1 MKRIIVSLIAGCM
14 SGILLKAVDKYGG
27 FLQIEDSY
35 KIFVIE
41 LWPIWVGLIVTVLYW
56 FIRYQLD
63 IHKSNKTTA
72 EEIIGMKKSLKN
84 ANDEIYD
91 SWNRTVGNYNN
102 VLREL
107 STLRQTLERKND
119 LTETKG

>member
-1 MKRIIVSLIAGCM
+1 M
-14 SGILLKAVDKYGG
+14 
-27 FLQIEDSY
+27 EDLY

-41 LWPIWVGLIVTVLYW
+41 LWPIWAGLIVTVLYW

-63 IHKSNKTTA
+63 IHKSTKTTV
-72 EEIIGMKKSLKN
+72 EEIIRINKALKN
-84 ANDEIYD
+84 TNDEIYD